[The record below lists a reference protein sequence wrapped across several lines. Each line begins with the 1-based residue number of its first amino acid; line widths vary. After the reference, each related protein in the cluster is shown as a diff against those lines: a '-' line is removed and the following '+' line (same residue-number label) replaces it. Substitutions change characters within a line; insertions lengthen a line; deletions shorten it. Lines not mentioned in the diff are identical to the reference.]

1 MMLTLSLE
9 VNNLYRTLDAPEEAT
24 KRLLKI
30 LHSSGRFPI
39 SGGDL
44 SVAFVSD
51 EQIAQIH
58 NDHIGDPTPTDVIT
72 FPANNDMGSAGEI
85 IISVDRARSCA
96 EELNVPF
103 TRELCLYLIH
113 GWLHLASY
121 DDKDEPSRTK
131 MREAE
136 QEALEILEE
145 SDQQLEFTLSKI

>member
-1 MMLTLSLE
+1 MKLTLSVE
-9 VNNLYRTLDAPEEAT
+9 VNNLYRTLNAPEEAT

-85 IISVDRARSCA
+85 IVSVDRARSCA
-96 EELNVPF
+96 KELKVPF

-121 DDKDEPSRTK
+121 DDKDELSRAK
-131 MREAE
+131 MRQAE
-136 QEALEILEE
+136 QEALEILDV
-145 SDQQLEFTLSKI
+145 SDVPLEFTLLKR

>member
-9 VNNLYRTLDAPEEAT
+9 VNNLYSALEAPEETT
-24 KRLLKI
+24 KRLMEM

-44 SVAFVSD
+44 SIAFVSD
-51 EQIAQIH
+51 EQIAQVH
-58 NDHIGDPTPTDVIT
+58 NDHIGNPTATDVIT

-85 IISVDRARSCA
+85 IVSVDRARSCA
-96 EELNVPF
+96 KKLKVPF

-121 DDKDEPSRTK
+121 DDKDEPSSVK

-136 QEALEILEE
+136 QEALDMLEE
-145 SDQQLEFTLSKI
+145 LDVPLEFTLSKI

>member
-1 MMLTLSLE
+1 MLTLSVE

-39 SGGDL
+39 SGGEL
-44 SVAFVSD
+44 SVAFVTD

-96 EELNVPF
+96 EELKVPF

-121 DDKDEPSRTK
+121 DDKDELSRAK
-131 MREAE
+131 MRQAE
-136 QEALEILEE
+136 QEALEMLDV
-145 SDQQLEFTLSKI
+145 SDVPLEFTLLKR